1 MVELEL
7 FEQDYNYSFE
17 RMLGWAWFLKLQ
29 QVGGGTN
36 ENLKIMLR
44 FQEPGSS
51 VCLLSRVITLL
62 LNQPGLHLILVH
74 DKKLSYHFALL

>member
-29 QVGGGTN
+29 QVGGG
-36 ENLKIMLR
+36 KKR
-44 FQEPGSS
+44 
-51 VCLLSRVITLL
+51 ITKSYYSFK
-62 LNQPGLHLILVH
+62 NQAHLYACST
-74 DKKLSYHFALL
+74 KE